1 MFTVAQVSDLALG
14 GLFASAD
21 EFDVVVRIFNQDLD
35 KLVILSRRNKVTI
48 NHICLL
54 QAREKSRVSTENRG
68 KPRSEHVKPRH
79 VKIFHCERQVGSFL
93 VKKKRI
99 VKRLVEIGQKY
110 RRILNATISKL

>member
-1 MFTVAQVSDLALG
+1 MFTVAKVSDLALG

-21 EFDVVVRIFNQDLD
+21 EFDVAVRRFNQDLE
-35 KLVILSRRNKVTI
+35 KPVILSRRNKVTI

-79 VKIFHCERQVGSFL
+79 LC
-93 VKKKRI
+93 
-99 VKRLVEIGQKY
+99 
-110 RRILNATISKL
+110 NAS